1 MKHETVNF
9 EALAK
14 LRGISAEQARAEFEA
29 ALAASRKQS
38 EDFLSAH
45 PDLRQQFEAEYDRD
59 TAFREQQGFPTQ
71 DRTAFLSGC
80 VINYEMRQR
89 ILARATKIK
98 ASEIATEFG
107 GELPPGWD
115 DMLPPET
122 IDDDITN
129 A

>member
-1 MKHETVNF
+1 MEHEKINF

-29 ALAASRKQS
+29 ALSASRKQS

-45 PDLRQQFEAEYDRD
+45 PDLRKQFEAEYDRD
-59 TAFREQQGFPTQ
+59 TAFREQRGIPTL
-71 DRTAFLSGC
+71 DRTAFLSGR
-80 VINYEMRQR
+80 VIHYEMRQR
-89 ILARATKIK
+89 ILAGATKIK
-98 ASEIATEFG
+98 ASDVAAGFG
-107 GELPPGWD
+107 GKLPPGWD
-115 DMLPPET
+115 DLLPPEV